1 MGETGVGAVE
11 AEAAVHTDTVV
22 MRSIHMVHMVLMV
35 HMVHVVHV
43 ALIEEM
49 MTEIIVTMIGGVGG
63 LEAEVLHVEEDEAEA
78 LVEEGIRV
86 QSGKAVLREGLRLS
100 NGIGK
105 ENRQKLL
112 IRMIIATV
120 TMVTTTMTLNKMI
133 NSIIIHSIRRRTSS
147 SSSSMEDTTID
158 PIGTVWFV
166 PVPIFYQ
173 YDSLGHWNKKSF
185 CNFCFTKAAHLENIA
200 YSPFSTVQVE
210 YRFTVL

>member
-22 MRSIHMVHMVLMV
+22 MRSIHMVLMVLMVHMV

-63 LEAEVLHVEEDEAEA
+63 LEAEVLHVEGDEAEA

-158 PIGTVWFV
+158 PIGTVWWSTG
-166 PVPIFYQ
+166 
-173 YDSLGHWNKKSF
+173 SLSCDIESKN
-185 CNFCFTKAAHLENIA
+185 
-200 YSPFSTVQVE
+200 PFFLLYFFLS
-210 YRFTVL
+210 YPK

>member
-11 AEAAVHTDTVV
+11 AEATVHTDTVV
-22 MRSIHMVHMVLMV
+22 MRSIHMVLMV

-86 QSGKAVLREGLRLS
+86 QSGKAVLREGRRLS

-147 SSSSMEDTTID
+147 SSSSSMEDTTID
-158 PIGTVWFV
+158 PIGTVWLV
-166 PVPIFYQ
+166 
-173 YDSLGHWNKKSF
+173 G
-185 CNFCFTKAAHLENIA
+185 
-200 YSPFSTVQVE
+200 
-210 YRFTVL
+210 

>member
-22 MRSIHMVHMVLMV
+22 MRSIHMVLMV

-63 LEAEVLHVEEDEAEA
+63 LEAEVLHVEGDEAEA

-158 PIGTVWFV
+158 PIGTVWLV
-166 PVPIFYQ
+166 
-173 YDSLGHWNKKSF
+173 G
-185 CNFCFTKAAHLENIA
+185 
-200 YSPFSTVQVE
+200 
-210 YRFTVL
+210 

>member
-86 QSGKAVLREGLRLS
+86 QSGKAVLREGRRLS

-158 PIGTVWFV
+158 PIGTVWLV
-166 PVPIFYQ
+166 
-173 YDSLGHWNKKSF
+173 G
-185 CNFCFTKAAHLENIA
+185 
-200 YSPFSTVQVE
+200 
-210 YRFTVL
+210 

>member
-22 MRSIHMVHMVLMV
+22 MRSIHMVLMV

-86 QSGKAVLREGLRLS
+86 QSGKAVLREGRRLS

-147 SSSSMEDTTID
+147 SSSSSMEDTTID
-158 PIGTVWFV
+158 PIGTVWLV
-166 PVPIFYQ
+166 
-173 YDSLGHWNKKSF
+173 G
-185 CNFCFTKAAHLENIA
+185 
-200 YSPFSTVQVE
+200 
-210 YRFTVL
+210 